1 MEQTCRP
8 VGGTLDV
15 HKGFEARKS
24 CETNL
29 TRAYILGRGMQRG
42 GETSETDGGHIVEN
56 LRCH

>member
-29 TRAYILGRGMQRG
+29 TRAYFLGRGMQRG
-42 GETSETDGGHIVEN
+42 GETSETDGGT
-56 LRCH
+56 L